1 MPELVRLYI
10 RNILLGAVLAVV
22 FTTLLIVL
30 DVGNLRHLTLE
41 TGSGWLAIVM
51 LVVFNT
57 ILFAG
62 VQFAIAVMRM
72 AEPEDRPRGGLR
84 APVIGQEPV
93 AVPVPATI
101 RARPKS

>member
-22 FTTLLIVL
+22 FTTLLIAL
-30 DVGNLRHLTLE
+30 DVGHLRHLTLE
-41 TGSGWLAIVM
+41 TRSGWLAIVM

-62 VQFAIAVMRM
+62 VQFAIAVMGM

-84 APVIGQEPV
+84 APVISQQPV
-93 AVPVPATI
+93 AVPVAVPA
-101 RARPKS
+101 RRKA